1 VPQFTSLSKR
11 LTTWTL
17 VTALTSF
24 GLFLV
29 VVLYKVNKGFEQ
41 QSAQVSQWSEERLAQ
56 RLESDALLSVAR
68 IDTLYDDVSTRFASI
83 AQRADISKAI
93 QSGNSVAISEL
104 LAPAL
109 ELADVDG
116 ALVLDENLRVLGA
129 DRLDADI
136 LRANKLLR
144 SQPLMRVL
152 QNVLRGDPNDRH
164 VRRVTGAF
172 DHSLAAALAADW
184 KAPLAGI
191 FVETVLDDF
200 HDVIAVII
208 GYRQLRPEEIKLEEF
223 SRLTG
228 RGVLV
233 VSENYVVSRAGS
245 SIPGPISNLHNGPLL
260 ALDDG
265 GYVGRCVDLWNVAA
279 VCSVA
284 PAEELQ
290 QLARQVIAIGEEQTR
305 SLIWWLFGAVVVVLL
320 LFAGTSFT
328 VARHITLPLRE
339 ITSVVGEVARGNWR
353 VIVPGRNRK
362 DEVGNIA
369 RAVVLLANSVEERDK
384 LRADV
389 LEQNAT
395 LLHKEEALR
404 EQNLF
409 FDAALNNM
417 SQGLCMF
424 NEVDELTVVNQRF
437 LAIYGLAAEDLP
449 TKAGAQEILAL
460 ALGAAAPTEYLL
472 EKAHDYLKIVRRRQA
487 VDYMLDTISGR
498 TIAISHR
505 PMANGGWVET
515 HEDIT
520 ERRAAE
526 AKVAYMARH
535 DALTLLPNRVLFQER
550 LDEAIQARAADGG
563 SFAVLC
569 LDLDGFKTVNDTLGH
584 SGGDELL
591 KQMAERLISVAGA
604 NNTVARLG
612 GDEFAIIDLGR
623 DQPASAEAIAARL
636 KEALKQP
643 FSIHGQAAPCG
654 VSIGVALGTA
664 ATDPDHLLRNADLAL
679 YLAKGAGRGTFRLFE
694 PEMEHQ
700 MQYKQ
705 RLERDLAHA
714 VANAELDVYFQPM
727 ISLARS
733 EIGGFEALVRW
744 NHPERGNV
752 SPGEFI
758 PLAEEVGLI
767 DKLGEFVLVSACR
780 EAAAWPQRI
789 KLSVNIS
796 PVQFRS
802 RSLTAR
808 VKEALAVSG
817 LSADRLELEVTESVI
832 LHEDADTL
840 ATLQALREL
849 GIKIS
854 MDDFGTGYSSLSG
867 LRRFPFDKIKLDRS
881 FVRDALTNPDCA
893 AIVSAVADLGN
904 RLGMATTAEG
914 VETIEQLD
922 NVRRH
927 GFSEAQGFVFSPAV
941 PAWKARQMIDK
952 SNFLQKVA

>member
-1 VPQFTSLSKR
+1 M
-11 LTTWTL
+11 
-17 VTALTSF
+17 
-24 GLFLV
+24 FLV
-29 VVLYKVNKGFEQ
+29 VVLFQVNKGFEQ

-56 RLESDALLSVAR
+56 RLESDALLAVAR

-104 LAPAL
+104 LTPAL

-129 DRLDADI
+129 DRLNADI

-152 QNVLRGDPNDRH
+152 QNVLRSDPNDRH

-172 DHSLAAALAADW
+172 DHSLAAALAAEW

-208 GYRQLRPEEIKLEEF
+208 GYRQLRPEEIKLAEF

-233 VSENYVVSRAGS
+233 VSEDYVVSRAGS
-245 SIPGPISNLHNGPLL
+245 AIPGPVANLKHDGLL
-260 ALDDG
+260 SFDSG
-265 GYVGRCVDLWNVAA
+265 SYVGRCVDLWGVASA
-279 VCSVA
+279 CSVA

-290 QLARQVIAIGEEQTR
+290 QLARQVIAIGERETR
-305 SLIWWLFGAVVVVLL
+305 SLISWLFAAVVFGLL
-320 LFAGTSFT
+320 LFAGISFA
-328 VARHITLPLRE
+328 VSRHIILPLRK

-353 VIVPGRNRK
+353 VIAPGLHRK

-369 RAVVLLANSVEERDK
+369 RAAMLLANSVEERDK

-424 NEVDELTVVNQRF
+424 NEADELTVVNKRF
-437 LAIYGLAAEDLP
+437 LAIYDLKVEDLP
-449 TKAGAQEILAL
+449 AKASAQQVLAL
-460 ALGAAAPTEYLL
+460 ALGPTASTEYFL
-472 EKAHDYLKIVRRRQA
+472 EKAHAYLGVVRRRAA
-487 VDYMLDTISGR
+487 VDYTLDTTNGR

-505 PMANGGWVET
+505 PMPNGGWVET

-526 AKVAYMARH
+526 AKVAYLARH

-550 LDEAIQARAADGG
+550 LNEAIQARTADGG

-591 KQMAERLISVAGA
+591 KQMGERLISVAGA

-643 FSIHGQAAPCG
+643 FSIHGQTAPCG
-654 VSIGVALGTA
+654 VSIGAALGTA

-700 MQYKQ
+700 MQYRQ
-705 RLERDLAHA
+705 GLERDLAQA

-727 ISLARS
+727 INLAKS
-733 EIGGFEALVRW
+733 EISGFEALVRW

-752 SPGEFI
+752 SPVEFI

-780 EAAAWPQRI
+780 EAASWPQRI

-802 RSLTAR
+802 RSLTDR
-808 VKEALAVSG
+808 VKEALALSG

-840 ATLQALREL
+840 ATLQDLREL